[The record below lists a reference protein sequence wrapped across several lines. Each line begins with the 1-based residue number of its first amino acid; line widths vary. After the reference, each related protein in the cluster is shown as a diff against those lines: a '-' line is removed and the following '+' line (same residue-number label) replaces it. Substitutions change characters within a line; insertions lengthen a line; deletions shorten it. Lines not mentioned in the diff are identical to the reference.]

1 MLRRLVYL
9 GIKELSG
16 IAEDVII
23 VTSSLT
29 KDMTGK
35 EDSYRAAAIRA
46 LCTITDP
53 VMLQVRIIT
62 LVSFVV
68 DQDPFFVWMWFLFKK
83 IEIAGTKKQNTNPY
97 MNHPKFKNPDPHL
110 KTESATMN
118 NYHALAVISVYLPED
133 TVPVPF

>member
-68 DQDPFFVWMWFLFKK
+68 DQNPFFVWMWFLFKK
-83 IEIAGTKKQNTNPY
+83 IEFAGTKKQNTNP
-97 MNHPKFKNPDPHL
+97 
-110 KTESATMN
+110 
-118 NYHALAVISVYLPED
+118 
-133 TVPVPF
+133 

>member
-35 EDSYRAAAIRA
+35 EDTIRA

-68 DQDPFFVWMWFLFKK
+68 DQDPFFVWMWFFFKK
-83 IEIAGTKKQNTNPY
+83 IEIAGTKKQNTNP
-97 MNHPKFKNPDPHL
+97 
-110 KTESATMN
+110 
-118 NYHALAVISVYLPED
+118 
-133 TVPVPF
+133 